1 MKRGFLIYIGATAA
15 LFILLAACNQK
26 PEEEAKPEM
35 TQEQLIA
42 RGDYLV
48 STIGCDDC
56 HTPKV
61 MSPKGPEFDMSRRFM
76 GYPADQELPPIDESV
91 LPNWALFNHEL
102 TAAVGPWGVS
112 FSANITSDETGIGTW
127 SYEQFERAMRQGLYK
142 GMEGSR
148 PLLPPMPWQN
158 FAKLSDEDLRAMFAF
173 LKSTTPIRNVVPA
186 NIPPAAP
193 SN

>member
-1 MKRGFLIYIGATAA
+1 MQSKTAEET
-15 LFILLAACNQK
+15 K
-26 PEEEAKPEM
+26 PAM
-35 TQEQLIA
+35 TQEELIA

-48 STIGCDDC
+48 TTTGCDDC
-56 HTPKV
+56 HTPKKFG
-61 MSPKGPEFDMSRRFM
+61 PNGPEFDMSRRFM
-76 GYPADQELPPIDESV
+76 GYPADQELPPFDESV

-127 SYEQFERAMRQGLYK
+127 TYEQFERAMRQGLYK

-158 FAKLSDEDLRAMFAF
+158 FAKLSDEDLRSMFAF
-173 LKSTTPIRNVVPA
+173 LKSTTPIKNLVPA

-193 SN
+193 SH